1 MSFHI
6 SLRRKSA
13 SEAIS
18 HPPHYQTAH
27 IPETILRQDS
37 RQSAVRSADSHRES
51 GTDASQSNVSASEVT
66 PRGHEFHQLRIY
78 ADRDV
83 SSGVHPISAAPRPVI
98 EPHITPA
105 QTIAIARQ
113 IAPVKTG
120 SVAPMIQRTPPPG
133 TANTIANG
141 HAYHK
146 HVQVQKEFPEIK
158 DSNDFATLINT
169 IMTSPAEHKVLTNG
183 REAFWDG
190 KTVVIYN
197 PKAGDKGTCF
207 RPTAG
212 KSYFDNLV

>member
-27 IPETILRQDS
+27 IPETILRRDPQHSAIHSADS
-37 RQSAVRSADSHRES
+37 RQEDGAGANLSS
-51 GTDASQSNVSASEVT
+51 VSVSEAT
-66 PRGHEFHQLRIY
+66 PRGHEFHQLRVY
-78 ADRDV
+78 TDRDV

>member
-1 MSFHI
+1 MSYHI
-6 SLRRKSA
+6 SLHRKSA
-13 SEAIS
+13 SESAS
-18 HPPHYQTAH
+18 HPPRTTHA
-27 IPETILRQDS
+27 PETILRRDPQHSAIHSADS
-37 RQSAVRSADSHRES
+37 RQEDGAGANLSS
-51 GTDASQSNVSASEVT
+51 VSVSEAT
-66 PRGHEFHQLRIY
+66 PRGHEFHQLRVY
-78 ADRDV
+78 TDRDV
-83 SSGVHPISAAPRPVI
+83 SSGAHLNSTMLKPITD
-98 EPHITPA
+98 PHITPL
-105 QTIAIARQ
+105 QTISIARQ
-113 IAPVKTG
+113 IAPVKTH

-141 HAYHK
+141 HAYNK

-158 DSNDFATLINT
+158 HVNDFATLINT

>member
-6 SLRRKSA
+6 SLRRKST
-13 SEAIS
+13 SEATS
-18 HPPHYQTAH
+18 HPTRTTHA
-27 IPETILRQDS
+27 PETILRRDPQHSAIHSADS
-37 RQSAVRSADSHRES
+37 RQEGEAGANLSS
-51 GTDASQSNVSASEVT
+51 VSASEAM
-66 PRGHEFHQLRIY
+66 PHGHEFHQLRIY
-78 ADRDV
+78 TDRDV
-83 SSGVHPISAAPRPVI
+83 SSGALLNNTTPKPITD
-98 EPHITPA
+98 PHITPA

-113 IAPVKTG
+113 IAPVQTG
-120 SVAPMIQRTPPPG
+120 SVAPMIQRKPPPG

-158 DSNDFATLINT
+158 SVNDFAALINT
-169 IMTSPAEHKVLTNG
+169 IMTSPAEHKVLTGG
-183 REAFWDG
+183 REAFWYDR
-190 KTVVIYN
+190 TVVIYN